1 MLLPLDDSFDIT
13 DNNNNTSTMTV
24 FIALSSLLGRCESSL
39 GSCDECR
46 LCVKRLP
53 SHDISTQAH
62 VESCRCACVFVRS
75 GWFSW
80 QSPSVWCCRCACVF
94 VQADSAD
101 NHRQS
106 DATQQLDQFKY
117 ENDKLKIALAQRS
130 LIACSLPSHSA
141 IVPKWLKLYFIARSL
156 HHSFS
161 STYEGVPS
169 SGVYKYR
176 QGMKNLQLFASTT
189 L

>member
-24 FIALSSLLGRCESSL
+24 FIALSSLLGCCESSL

-80 QSPSVWCCRCACVF
+80 QSPSVWCYTAAGPVQVRERQAEDCSCTKVSHCIFCTITCR
-94 VQADSAD
+94 
-101 NHRQS
+101 
-106 DATQQLDQFKY
+106 
-117 ENDKLKIALAQRS
+117 
-130 LIACSLPSHSA
+130 
-141 IVPKWLKLYFIARSL
+141 IVPKWLKLSFIARSL
-156 HHSFS
+156 HHSSFF
-161 STYEGVPS
+161 STYEGAPS
-169 SGVYKYR
+169 SGVHKYR

-189 L
+189 LYVTLTDDAR